1 MPQEELPKAKNSK
14 IKARWNDDCIC
25 TDTVSTSHLLS
36 VGADL

>member
-1 MPQEELPKAKNSK
+1 MPQKELPKAK
-14 IKARWNDDCIC
+14 IKARLNDDCIC